1 MAKIMKNPKSPSE
14 NPEQFVTIEFDLEP
28 ELIAFIKALAAKA
41 DMSPE
46 SFAGMVVSQYTKAH
60 STPNERES

>member
-1 MAKIMKNPKSPSE
+1 MKKLKSPSK

-28 ELIAFIKALAAKA
+28 ELIAFIEALAAKA

-46 SFAGMVVSQYTKAH
+46 SFAGMVVSQYV
-60 STPNERES
+60 ESESRI